1 MRGPARLS
9 RWQVLL
15 LALPC
20 LGLQPRSSSE
30 PINPTQ
36 ACIEAR
42 ERDPLASCDDLLPQ
56 DGRSVRVVFNM
67 TQAISRRMTRTKRMN
82 CDFRVTVKYTMNQ
95 SAGTD
100 VKDVT
105 LYNYPSFK
113 EPVCNSNG
121 EFFCDPYGYLSLP
134 ERQNLTTELARL
146 RSRHLVLCEDLVL
159 EPINQQHLT
168 PFYVGVAIAQAE
180 EPVTAVKQYGHL
192 IMSEWNTEEMARGQ
206 NTHCP
211 NRALLLV
218 LPKSSQA
225 VLVTESCRYL
235 CEDTTS
241 VGQKVENALS
251 TKSVSA
257 AVLQGVQSAYAALP
271 QSVVQGEAMPTS
283 TEPQAVAGHDNAE
296 GWVLFAQRAVV
307 AFAVVA
313 LAFSLLVGVMVLCFA
328 PGLAK
333 GHRGYV

>member
-67 TQAISRRMTRTKRMN
+67 TQVGPDTSQQE
-82 CDFRVTVKYTMNQ
+82 VTVKYTMNQ

>member
-67 TQAISRRMTRTKRMN
+67 TQVGPDTSQQE
-82 CDFRVTVKYTMNQ
+82 VTVKYTMNQ

-283 TEPQAVAGHDNAE
+283 TEPQAV
-296 GWVLFAQRAVV
+296 V